1 MHLLPVALL
10 FLVITTC
17 HCNGKSKCPQ
27 GPPGQPGIPGTPGT
41 PGTPGIPG
49 TPGTQGTQTSVRR
62 PGFSRRWKQC
72 AWNYD
77 NSKDG
82 RNSGQVHECDFVKLR
97 GDSYLRV
104 VYMGNIRIWGCTNC
118 CKRWYFTFNDAEC
131 KNPAPID
138 GALYQGINL
147 NIHRPSNIEGY
158 CGGIA
163 AGKVRVGF
171 SVGSCRVPYNANGD
185 AYTSWNQANRIII
198 EEVEPPV
205 A

>member
-1 MHLLPVALL
+1 MELHLLRVVLL
-10 FLVITTC
+10 FFLTAQQ
-17 HCNGKSKCPQ
+17 CNGQSQCLQ

-41 PGTPGIPG
+41 PGKPGP
-49 TPGTQGTQTSVRR
+49 
-62 PGFSRRWKQC
+62 PGFCRRWKQC
-72 AWNYD
+72 AWKYD

-82 RNSGQVHECDFVKLR
+82 RDSGQVHECDFVKLR

-104 VYMGNIRIWGCTNC
+104 VYMGNIRITGCTNC
-118 CKRWYFTFNDAEC
+118 CKRWYFTFNYAEC
-131 KNPAPID
+131 SNPAPID
-138 GALYQGINL
+138 GSLYQNLDL
-147 NIHRPSNIEGY
+147 NIHRPNNIEGY

-171 SVGSCRVPYNANGD
+171 SVGSCPVPYNSRGD
-185 AYTSWNQANRIII
+185 AWTSWNQVNRIII